1 MKLKRLNSVLGVAF
15 LATAIGGCGGGQSTG
30 VGGALPQ
37 DAAGRLALAIPHYVP
52 GAVKSDR
59 HPSQM
64 APDARKKS
72 ALMYVGDWSNER
84 RLRDGV
90 SQWKIRRNL
99 TGFDAPYGMCV
110 NAKGDV
116 YIANYYGGS
125 IVEYAHGGKSVVNTY
140 LLNGN
145 PMGCAVDRKGDL
157 SVTSFNPGEAVIY
170 AGGDPSKGT
179 AYSGA
184 CAGASRAESI
194 GGSTPRAVR
203 RPNDWAAGRRRTVRP
218 SA

>member
-37 DAAGRLALAIPHYVP
+37 DAAGRLALAIPHCVP

-72 ALMYVGDWSNER
+72 ALMYVGDWSTNDVYVTEYPS
-84 RLRDGV
+84 GKSV
-90 SQWKIRRNL
+90 GTL

-110 NAKGDV
+110 DAKGDV

-125 IVEYAHGGKSVVNTY
+125 VV
-140 LLNGN
+140 
-145 PMGCAVDRKGDL
+145 
-157 SVTSFNPGEAVIY
+157 
-170 AGGDPSKGT
+170 
-179 AYSGA
+179 
-184 CAGASRAESI
+184 
-194 GGSTPRAVR
+194 
-203 RPNDWAAGRRRTVRP
+203 
-218 SA
+218 